1 MYKKMLVPLDGSKL
15 AEVVLPYA
23 KELAGRLDLDLVF
36 LYVCSPHES
45 EALPVYQAYVEH
57 AAEIVKLQSRE
68 VQHKTGAPS
77 GSKVVETYAE
87 VTVGYAAEEILRY
100 VNEKGIDLILM
111 ATHGR
116 SGIKRWAI
124 GSNADK
130 VLRASEVPVWLVGVG
145 LSEDI
150 VHDNWPYRTILIP
163 LDGSPAAESV
173 LPHVET
179 LARQRGSKLVKEV
192 VLLRVCEQYFIMA
205 DYPQAG
211 MPLSLSEHVKRLTD
225 HVRREAE
232 QYLERIQQHL
242 AHAGLKVTCEVLMG
256 KPANEIIDYAH
267 KNSPNLIVMATHGHS
282 GISQGEYGRVA
293 YKVLRGVSSSILMV
307 RPHQSDWPQIKYRE
321 KV

>member
-1 MYKKMLVPLDGSKL
+1 MYNKMLVPLDGSKL

-57 AAEIVKLQSRE
+57 AAEIAKLQSRE
-68 VQHKTGAPS
+68 VQDKTGAPS
-77 GSKVVETYAE
+77 GSKVVEVWAE
-87 VTVGYAAEEILRY
+87 VTAGHPAEEILRY
-100 VNEKGIDLILM
+100 VDKKGIDLILM

-116 SGIKRWAI
+116 SGVKRWAI

-130 VLRASEVPVWLVGVG
+130 VLRASEAPVWLIRAA

-150 VHDNWPYRTILIP
+150 AHDKWPHRTILIP

-179 LARQRGSKLVKEV
+179 LARQRGSELMKV
-192 VLLRVCEQYFIMA
+192 VLLRVCEQHFITA
-205 DYPQAG
+205 DYPEAG
-211 MPLSLSEHVKRLTD
+211 MLLSLSEHVKRLTN
-225 HVRREAE
+225 HVKRVAE
-232 QYLERIQQHL
+232 QYLGRIQERL
-242 AHAGLKVTCEVLMG
+242 ACTGLKVTSEVLIG
-256 KPANEIIDYAH
+256 KPANEIINYAH

-293 YKVLRGVSSSILMV
+293 YKVLRGVSSPIFMV
-307 RPHQSDWPQIKYRE
+307 RPHQSDWPQIKYRR